1 MTRRRRSGFTL
12 IELLMAVVIVGVL
25 TSLVV
30 PRVTVAKREA
40 KSVQVMSDVNLVR
53 DAAYAYNGDTG
64 AWPPSSAAGVVPPG
78 LARYLPGGFTFM
90 RDGYILQWMTWSA
103 VPEGGTAPVDFAG
116 VAIHTPSDP
125 ALGRVV
131 IQKLSGP
138 RYGVG
143 PFGVVVVGG
152 L

>member
-1 MTRRRRSGFTL
+1 
-12 IELLMAVVIVGVL
+12 MAVVIVGVL

-30 PRVTVAKREA
+30 PRVAVAKREA

-64 AWPPSSAAGVVPPG
+64 AWPPGADAGVVPPG
-78 LARYLPGGFTFM
+78 LGKYLPGGFGFM
-90 RDGYILQWMTWSA
+90 RDGYVLQWTTWTA
-103 VPEGGTAPVDFAG
+103 VPEGGTTPVEFAG
-116 VAIHTPSDP
+116 VAVHTPSDV

-131 IQKLSGP
+131 IQKLNGP

-143 PFGVVVVGG
+143 PLTVVIVGG